1 MKRRPNGTGI
11 IRHYKNGNR
20 SEPYAAF
27 TAPMIVNGKKE
38 RVYLGSFATYE
49 EADEALYTWR
59 KGKSSKINHTLK
71 ELYEDWSKKG
81 LQKISKSTADCYRA
95 AWKHFAEIEKLKV
108 RSIRTGHFQEIIDG
122 LEESKS
128 YSTLHNIKILAGLL
142 EKYAMQYDIIEKNYA
157 EFIVLP
163 EKQEE
168 EKEIFSTEQIETL
181 EKAAEEGNETA
192 KLIVILN
199 YTGWRI
205 SEFLNLT
212 AADYDAVNKAFTG
225 GLKTDNGKN
234 RVVPVHP
241 HIQGYIDEL
250 LAKNGP
256 RLVCREVEKGRKPN
270 KYTELVPI
278 TPNYFRRYMFGD
290 TLDELGIRRTDG
302 EQFTPHVTRH
312 TFASICHKQGVDPL
326 VTKKLMGHS
335 PKADVT
341 EKTYIHVDLE
351 MLNTGISRLKSTEQ
365 LKKSE

>member
-1 MKRRPNGTGI
+1 MKRKPNNYGTI
-11 IRHYKNGNR
+11 KKLNGSREN
-20 SEPYAAF
+20 PYAAL
-27 TAPMIVNGKKE
+27 TPWKWVDGKRK
-38 RVYLGSFATYE
+38 RDPIGYFKTYE
-49 EADEALYTWR
+49 EADYALAVWNRSRGT
-59 KGKSSKINHTLK
+59 KINYSLK
-71 ELYEDWSKKG
+71 ELYCEWSEKALPK
-81 LQKISKSTADCYRA
+81 LSRSSANCYKA
-95 AWKHFAEIEKLKV
+95 AWKYLAEIEELKV
-108 RSIRTGHFQEIIDG
+108 RNIRTGHFQDIVDKFEGI
-122 LEESKS
+122 KS

-163 EKQEE
+163 EKV
-168 EKEIFSTEQIETL
+168 EKEREIFSSEQIETI
-181 EKAAEEGNETA
+181 EKAAEAGNETA

-212 AADYDAVNKAFTG
+212 AADYDAENKTFTG

-250 LAKNGP
+250 LAQNGP
-256 RLVCREVEKGRKPN
+256 RLVCREVEKGQGSN
-270 KYTELVPI
+270 KYTQLVPI
-278 TPNYFRRYMFGD
+278 IPSYFRCCMFGN
-290 TLDELGIRRTDG
+290 TLEKLGIKQSNG
-302 EQFTPHVTRH
+302 KPFTPHVTRH

-335 PKADVT
+335 PRADVT

-351 MLNTGISRLKSTEQ
+351 MLNTGILRLKS
-365 LKKSE
+365 SEKPKENN